1 MTFGLTGNPAR
12 KPEDAP
18 RTSARVEHAQS
29 DPGNGRPSDRNLA
42 PLRGMSGRPRITG
55 KPEAWRPVCPFHPD
69 VAAFHCWDVAEIVTL
84 MHHRYCQ
91 EDQ

>member
-18 RTSARVEHAQS
+18 RTSERV
-29 DPGNGRPSDRNLA
+29 DPALTDLGNVRPSDRNLA